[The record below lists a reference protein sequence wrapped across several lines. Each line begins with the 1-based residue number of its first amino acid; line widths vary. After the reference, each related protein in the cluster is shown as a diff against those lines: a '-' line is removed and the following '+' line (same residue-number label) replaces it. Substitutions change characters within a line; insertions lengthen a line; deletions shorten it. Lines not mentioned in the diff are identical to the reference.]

1 MPVTCYICGRDFGK
15 KSLGIHLP
23 ICKRKFESEQK
34 SLPQHLRKHEP
45 AAPVLLMKL
54 LDEEG
59 MTKEELEEYNKDA
72 INIWNNETLVKCE
85 NCSRYKLLTF
95 NNVICNIIIIL
106 FQYGFAQDLPY
117 PRFTQPTEHL
127 PKAFCKHFSIYPRF
141 TQNKAIFGVLPSK
154 ILGNSLLELSNE

>member
-23 ICKRKFESEQK
+23 ICRRKFESEQK

-117 PRFTQPTEHL
+117 PRFTQPTEHYTNPKLTKDLL
-127 PKAFCKHFSIYPRF
+127 PKVWR
-141 TQNKAIFGVLPSK
+141 LPSK
-154 ILGNSLLELSNE
+154 NYQRFTLNTCWNSLLSH